1 MKFILFVLIISIG
14 NNFIFAQNYSIKLK
28 SSSIESINKHNVYNI
43 KKNGHYLMTFSSIP
57 NQDEKNEMESIGINF
72 LEYIPNK
79 TYVVYSSK
87 NLSYDD
93 FLSYNLYS
101 ITKIMPSF
109 KIDPKISKNP
119 LPKWAFFDNKLHV
132 KILIYK
138 YINLNIVNE
147 NLSSIN
153 SFSVLSID
161 NLNNNIIGSLNPED
175 LHLLAS
181 LNYVWYIEPID
192 PPSTPENKT
201 AITLHRSNIINVNYT
216 NGKKYNG
223 EGINIMMQ
231 DDGLVGPHIDRQGRL
246 DQSNCSGCS
255 SSASDDHGDHVSGT
269 IMGAGNLDP
278 KAKGMAD
285 GAFLYVYGSSDN
297 NYNYVPNLYQ
307 NNDVVITSKSYSNGC
322 NAGYTSLAQDLDEQ
336 INSYP
341 SLIHVFSA
349 GNDGASDCG
358 YGAGSG
364 WGNVTGGHKQ
374 GKNVIATA
382 NLSQTSILASSSS
395 RGPAA
400 DGRIKPDIGAKGTN
414 VYSTEYDNTYGTKTG
429 TSMSCPGISGVMA
442 QLYHAYKDSNQNQN
456 PNSALMKCVLL
467 NSANDIGNPGPDF
480 KNGWGEVNA
489 FQALEILEDNNYF
502 SNSISQ
508 GLVNTHDINVPSGV
522 KEMNVMI
529 YWHDKEASANAST
542 ALVNDLNMTL
552 SDPNSNVF
560 YPWLLDPTPNANI
573 LNQNAITGIDDL
585 NNMEQITLLNPSSG
599 IYTLSIDGFSIP
611 FGPQEYWISYQFI
624 TDEITL
630 TYPVGGE
637 GLVPGEMELI
647 RWEASNGN
655 SPFTLEYTVDDGN
668 TWTSISNTVSVSA
681 NYFNWQVPNIV
692 SDQARIR
699 ISRNGISDE
708 SDTSFT
714 IVKVPS
720 NLNINWICP
729 DSIYVSWNSVSGATS
744 YEVSMLGQKYMDSM
758 TTVTSTAT
766 WIINPNPSVVN
777 SWFSVTSLVNA
788 SKGRRAI
795 AVNAQSINNGCVAPP
810 IAMFNVLNSPSCSGE
825 IIFEDQSYNQ
835 PNSWQWDFGDGNY
848 SNQQNP
854 THTYS
859 QEGIFNVKL
868 YVSNALGQDSVLQ
881 TNIVNVDFPPAPLG
895 FNDTSYYNPA
905 IFNLFSNENV
915 NWYIDTLSN
924 NPIYYGSNFQTP
936 LLNTNTS
943 YYIRKVG
950 GPSIFGGPTDNTIGS
965 GGLYNNDRH
974 LYLDCY
980 VACNLVSAD
989 VYAGTNQ
996 AITFELRN
1004 NNSQVI
1010 EDTTIT
1016 VQVGLNTLYLD
1027 FDLPVM
1033 NDLELGISSSGADL
1047 YRNSSGAS
1055 YPYNI
1060 GSLASITGHNSPWGD
1075 PEYHYFFYNLQLQEN
1090 CMSEFAEVNAIFIN
1104 STDINDFNLNLSIFP
1119 NPTNNNLNV
1128 SSENYIHAVKIFD
1141 MSGTLVLN
1149 HNCYS
1154 KNENIDLSNLAKG
1167 FYSIQISNKNTNV
1180 KRKLVIK

>member
-1 MKFILFVLIISIG
+1 MRQLLFFLIIILS
-14 NNFIFAQNYSIKLK
+14 NHFIFANNYSIKLK
-28 SSSIESINKHNVYNI
+28 SSLLNADNKQNIYSINMDS
-43 KKNGHYLMTFSSIP
+43 HYLMTFSSIP
-57 NQDEKNEMESIGINF
+57 STEEKKELESIGINF
-72 LEYIPNK
+72 LEYIPNN
-79 TYVVYSSK
+79 TYVIFSSK
-87 NLSYDD
+87 NLIYND
-93 FLSYNLYS
+93 FIDYNIYS
-101 ITKIMPSF
+101 ITKILPSF
-109 KIDPKISKNP
+109 KIDPKISDRSFP
-119 LPKWAFFDNKLHV
+119 EWAFFNNKLYV

-138 YINLNIVNE
+138 NINLQIIEESLLSVQSFTIQNI
-147 NLSSIN
+147 
-153 SFSVLSID
+153 D
-161 NLNNNIIGSLNPED
+161 YLNNNIIGSLDPGD
-175 LHLLAS
+175 LNLLAS

-192 PPSTPENKT
+192 PPSYPENKT
-201 AITLHRSNIINVNYT
+201 AISLHRSNIINVNYA

-223 EGINIMMQ
+223 EGINVMMQ
-231 DDGLVGPHIDRQGRL
+231 DDGFVGPHIDRQGRL

-255 SSASDDHGDHVSGT
+255 SSANDDHGDHVSGT

-285 GAFLYVYGSSDN
+285 GAFLYVYGSSNN
-297 NYNYVPNLYQ
+297 NYNDVPSLYQ

-336 INSYP
+336 INSHP
-341 SLIHVFSA
+341 SLVHVFSA
-349 GNDGASDCG
+349 GNDGSSDCG

-442 QLYHAYKDSNQNQN
+442 QLYHAYKNLNQNQN

-489 FQALEILEDNNYF
+489 YQALNVLEDNNYF
-502 SNSISQ
+502 SNTISQ
-508 GLVNTHDINVPSGV
+508 GSINTHDINVPSGV
-522 KEMNVMI
+522 REMNVMI
-529 YWHDKEASANAST
+529 YWHDKEASANALI
-542 ALVNDLNMTL
+542 ALVNNLNMSL
-552 SDPNSNVF
+552 SDPSSNVL

-573 LNQNAITGIDDL
+573 LNQNALTGVDDL
-585 NNMEQITLLNPSSG
+585 NNMEQITVINPNPG
-599 IYTLSIDGFSIP
+599 TYTLTIDGFSIP

-630 TYPVGGE
+630 TYPIGGE

-647 RWEASNGN
+647 RWDACAGN
-655 SPFTLEYTVDDGN
+655 SPFTLEYTVDGGN
-668 TWTSISNTVSVSA
+668 TWSSISNSVSVSA

-692 SDQARIR
+692 TDQARIR
-699 ISRNGISDE
+699 ISRNGILDE
-708 SDTSFT
+708 SDADFT
-714 IVKVPS
+714 IVKVPN
-720 NLNINWICP
+720 NLNVNWICP
-729 DSIYVSWNSVSGATS
+729 DSIYVSWNNVNGATS
-744 YEVSMLGQKYMDSM
+744 YEVSMLGQKYMDSI
-758 TTVTSTAT
+758 TTVSGNAA
-766 WIINPNPSVVN
+766 WVINPNPGVVD
-777 SWFSVTSLVNA
+777 SWFSVRSVVNGL
-788 SKGRRAI
+788 KGRRAV
-795 AVNAQSINNGCVAPP
+795 AVNAQSINNGCIAPP
-810 IAMFNVLNSPSCSGE
+810 IAMFNILNSPSCSGE

-835 PNSWQWDFGDGNY
+835 PNNWQWDFGDGNF

-859 QEGIFNVKL
+859 QEGTYNVKL

-881 TNIVNVDFPPAPLG
+881 TNIVEIDFPPAPIG
-895 FNDTSYYNPA
+895 FNDTSYVNPA

-915 NWYIDTLSN
+915 NWYDDTLSN
-924 NPIYYGSNFQTP
+924 IPIYNGSNFQTP

-950 GPSIFGGPTDNTIGS
+950 GPSVYGGPLDNSIGS

-989 VYAGTNQ
+989 IYAGTNQ

-1010 EDTTIT
+1010 DDTTIT
-1016 VQVGLNTLYLD
+1016 VQVGLNTLYLN
-1027 FDLPVM
+1027 FNLPVM
-1033 NDLELGISSSGADL
+1033 NNLELGISASGADL

-1060 GSLASITGHNSPWGD
+1060 GTLASITGHNSPWGD

-1090 CMSEFAEVNAIFIN
+1090 CISEFAEVNAIFIN
-1104 STDINDFNLNLSIFP
+1104 STSIDDFNSNLSIFP
-1119 NPTNNNLNV
+1119 NPTSNILNI
-1128 SSENYIHAVKIFD
+1128 SSDKYIDRVKIYD
-1141 MSGTLVLN
+1141 MSGTLILN
-1149 HNCYS
+1149 LECNS
-1154 KNENIDLSNLAKG
+1154 KYENIDLSILSKG
-1167 FYSIQISNKNTNV
+1167 FYSIQISSEKFNI

>member
-1 MKFILFVLIISIG
+1 MKHILFILIISIS

-28 SSSIESINKHNVYNI
+28 SSSIESINKHNVYNV
-43 KKNGHYLMTFSSIP
+43 KENGHYLMTFSSIP

-72 LEYIPNK
+72 LEYIPNN
-79 TYVVYSSK
+79 TYVVYSNK
-87 NLSYDD
+87 NLSHDD
-93 FLSYNLYS
+93 FLAYNLYS

-109 KIDPKISKNP
+109 KIDPKISKNS
-119 LPKWAFFDNKLHV
+119 LPKWAYFDNKLHV
-132 KILIYK
+132 KILAYK
-138 YINLNIVNE
+138 HVSLNLVKE
-147 NLSSIN
+147 SLLSIS

-161 NLNNNIIGSLNPED
+161 NLNNNIIGSLNSED

-181 LNYVWYIEPID
+181 LNCVWYIEPID

-255 SSASDDHGDHVSGT
+255 SSAGNDHGDHVSGT

-285 GAFLYVYGSSDN
+285 GAFLYVYGSSNN
-297 NYNYVPNLYQ
+297 NYNDVPNLYQ

-414 VYSTEYDNTYGTKTG
+414 VYSTEYDNTYGSKTG

-442 QLYHAYKDSNQNQN
+442 QLYHAYKDLNQSQN

-542 ALVNDLNMTL
+542 ALVNDLNMNL
-552 SDPNSNVF
+552 SDPSSNVF

-585 NNMEQITLLNPSSG
+585 NNMEQITMLNPSPG
-599 IYTLSIDGFSIP
+599 TYTLSIDGFSIP

-647 RWEASNGN
+647 RWEASTGN
-655 SPFTLEYTVDDGN
+655 SPFILEYTVDDGN
-668 TWTSISNTVSVSA
+668 TWSSISNTVSVSA

-708 SDTSFT
+708 SDTNFT

-758 TTVTSTAT
+758 TTVSSNAT
-766 WIINPNPSVVN
+766 WIINPNPSVVD
-777 SWFSVTSLVNA
+777 SWFSVRSLVNA

-810 IAMFNVLNSPSCSGE
+810 IALFNVLNSPSCSGE

-859 QEGIFNVKL
+859 HEGIFNVKL

-881 TNIVNVDFPPAPLG
+881 NNIVNVDFPPAPLG
-895 FNDTSYYNPA
+895 FNDTSYVNPA

-915 NWYIDTLSN
+915 NWYNDTLSN

-950 GPSIFGGPTDNTIGS
+950 GPSIFGGPIDNTIGS

-1016 VQVGLNTLYLD
+1016 VQVGFNTLYLD

-1033 NDLELGISSSGADL
+1033 NDLELGISASGADL

-1060 GSLASITGHNSPWGD
+1060 GALASITGHNSPWGD

-1090 CMSEFAEVNAIFIN
+1090 CMSEYAKVNAIFIN
-1104 STDINDFNLNLSIFP
+1104 STDINDFNSNLSIFP

-1128 SSENYIHAVKIFD
+1128 SSENYIHAIKIFD
-1141 MSGTLVLN
+1141 LNGTLVLN
-1149 HNCYS
+1149 HDCYS